1 MDKNTKTLHSKLLYQ
16 LTENNYS
23 DASKTLE
30 CLLESKIRNRVKRKL
45 QRVDEGLFDRLRAKA
60 SGTWSGVKA
69 KAQNVG
75 TRVSSVGKALSQ
87 VMNDEGGEGV
97 QRGIE
102 TLRGAGKQIKANDPL
117 KVKKAKQADSLI
129 AAFERDLSK
138 LYPGLKADKALRT
151 IRQQI
156 NMTKAPEKLFQ

>member
-1 MDKNTKTLHSKLLYQ
+1 MDKNTKTLHYKLLHQ

-23 DASKTLE
+23 EASNTLE
-30 CLLESKIRNRVKRKL
+30 CLLESKIRDRVKRRL

-87 VMNDEGGEGV
+87 VMNDEDGEGI
-97 QRGIE
+97 QRGME
-102 TLRGAGKQIKANDPL
+102 TLRDAGKQIRSNDPL

-138 LYPGLKADKALRT
+138 LYPGLKTDKALRT

-156 NMTKAPEKLFQ
+156 NMTKVPEKLF

>member
-1 MDKNTKTLHSKLLYQ
+1 MRKNTKPLHSKLLHQ
-16 LTENNYS
+16 ITENNYRG
-23 DASKTLE
+23 ASSTFE
-30 CLLESKIRNRVKRKL
+30 CLLESKIRERVKKRL

-75 TRVSSVGKALSQ
+75 TRVSSAGKALSQ
-87 VMNDEGGEGV
+87 VMNDEDGEGV
-97 QRGIE
+97 QRGME
-102 TLRGAGKQIKANDPL
+102 TLRSAGKQIRSNDPL

>member
-1 MDKNTKTLHSKLLYQ
+1 MDKNTKTLHYKLLHQ

-23 DASKTLE
+23 EASNTLE
-30 CLLESKIRNRVKRKL
+30 CLLESKIRDRVRSRL

-87 VMNDEGGEGV
+87 VMNDEDGEGV
-97 QRGIE
+97 QRGME
-102 TLRGAGKQIKANDPL
+102 TLRSAGKQIRSNDPL

-138 LYPGLKADKALRT
+138 LYPGLKVGKALTT

-156 NMTKAPEKLFQ
+156 NMTKVPEKLF

>member
-1 MDKNTKTLHSKLLYQ
+1 LV
-16 LTENNYS
+16 
-23 DASKTLE
+23 
-30 CLLESKIRNRVKRKL
+30 C
-45 QRVDEGLFDRLRAKA
+45 
-60 SGTWSGVKA
+60 VKA

-75 TRVSSVGKALSQ
+75 TRVSSAGKALSQ

-97 QRGIE
+97 QRGLE
-102 TLRGAGKQIKANDPL
+102 TLRSAGKQIKGNDPL

-138 LYPGLKADKALRT
+138 LYPGLKVDKALRT

-156 NMTKAPEKLFQ
+156 NMTKVPQKLFQ